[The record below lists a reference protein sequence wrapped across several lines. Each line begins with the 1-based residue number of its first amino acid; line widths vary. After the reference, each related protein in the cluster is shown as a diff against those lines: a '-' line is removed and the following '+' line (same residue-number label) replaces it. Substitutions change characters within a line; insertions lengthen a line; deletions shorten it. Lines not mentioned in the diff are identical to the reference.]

1 MSKRVSFHELA
12 EIELN
17 DAAIYFENEKEGLG
31 FRFLAA
37 MQTAVTHIQ
46 EHPQASPIIIE
57 DIRRKVLRR
66 FPYILIY
73 SIKPDRNSNP
83 RNCQPKAQTF
93 LLARPRV
100 KRSVDY
106 LRKGAQS

>member
-17 DAAIYFENEKEGLG
+17 DATIFFENEQEGLG

-37 MQTAVTHIQ
+37 MQAAVTHIQ

-57 DIRRKVLRR
+57 DIRRKVVRR
-66 FPYILIY
+66 FSYNIIF
-73 SIKPDRNSNP
+73 SIKPGSDSNSRDCKP
-83 RNCQPKAQTF
+83 QAPAI
-93 LLARPRV
+93 LLARSDLTI
-100 KRSVDY
+100 K
-106 LRKGAQS
+106 LGAF